1 MMNNKEI
8 GTRIAVLRKGMG
20 DSQAKLAE
28 RLDVSPQAVS
38 KWETGQSLPDI
49 GNLLKLSWLFRTS
62 INHILE
68 GSRPVE
74 AVSGVDRKNLLLD
87 TLLRCPQC
95 RSALRLT
102 VQNGR
107 LAYGCTNRHAYDVV
121 DGVVD
126 FKTREI
132 PGEQWSLSYRNYEA
146 YLTEH
151 RLPGNPNYRRG
162 IDSTELIW
170 KILEA
175 QRPEIILDMAC
186 GTGQGIKQ
194 QLGRINWPV
203 TILMADISHRIL
215 KWNSRF
221 YDSEVRN
228 PFVDMV
234 YLACDGANLPI
245 RDGTIDCVFSYGGFE
260 SMQAK
265 MTDGLREAFRVLRSD
280 GCVVYTK
287 DIIEDHDSQNSQKW
301 MELLLADLNGN
312 EAAWVSNALI
322 DLREWIQICEK
333 NGFSENTYK
342 KMYGELPAPDTD
354 RFPFENEIAQWMAAY
369 VFVSRK
375 P

>member
-1 MMNNKEI
+1 M
-8 GTRIAVLRKGMG
+8 
-20 DSQAKLAE
+20 S
-28 RLDVSPQAVS
+28 SPQAVS

-107 LAYGCTNRHAYDVV
+107 LAYGCTNGHADDVV

-146 YLTEH
+146 YLMEH

-170 KILEA
+170 KILEE
-175 QRPEIILDMAC
+175 QRPRNYSGYGLRYGARYQTAAWQD
-186 GTGQGIKQ
+186 
-194 QLGRINWPV
+194 QLAG
-203 TILMADISHRIL
+203 
-215 KWNSRF
+215 
-221 YDSEVRN
+221 YD
-228 PFVDMV
+228 
-234 YLACDGANLPI
+234 
-245 RDGTIDCVFSYGGFE
+245 SYGGYQSSNFE
-260 SMQAK
+260 MEQP
-265 MTDGLREAFRVLRSD
+265 VLR
-280 GCVVYTK
+280 
-287 DIIEDHDSQNSQKW
+287 
-301 MELLLADLNGN
+301 
-312 EAAWVSNALI
+312 
-322 DLREWIQICEK
+322 
-333 NGFSENTYK
+333 F
-342 KMYGELPAPDTD
+342 
-354 RFPFENEIAQWMAAY
+354 
-369 VFVSRK
+369 
-375 P
+375 